1 MLKAANGNKAACFKL
16 KMIFIEDFNV
26 TMLRK
31 ALKATTLRGDIIRN
45 TTITTVTLVTMVKV
59 AINVMSRFKSL
70 IISYVR
76 MDVTL

>member
-1 MLKAANGNKAACFKL
+1 
-16 KMIFIEDFNV
+16 MIFIEDFNV

>member
-1 MLKAANGNKAACFKL
+1 
-16 KMIFIEDFNV
+16 MIFIEDFNV
-26 TMLRK
+26 TMLHK
-31 ALKATTLRGDIIRN
+31 ALKAMTLRGDIIRN

>member
-1 MLKAANGNKAACFKL
+1 
-16 KMIFIEDFNV
+16 MIFIEDFNV

-59 AINVMSRFKSL
+59 AINVMSQFKSL

>member
-1 MLKAANGNKAACFKL
+1 MR
-16 KMIFIEDFNV
+16 
-26 TMLRK
+26 RK
-31 ALKATTLRGDIIRN
+31 ALKAMTLRGDIMRN
-45 TTITTVTLVTMVKV
+45 ATITTVTLVTMVKV

>member
-1 MLKAANGNKAACFKL
+1 
-16 KMIFIEDFNV
+16 MIFIEDFNV

-31 ALKATTLRGDIIRN
+31 ALKAMTLRGDIIRN

>member
-1 MLKAANGNKAACFKL
+1 
-16 KMIFIEDFNV
+16 MIFIEDFNV
-26 TMLRK
+26 TMRRK
-31 ALKATTLRGDIIRN
+31 ALKAMTLRGDIIRN

>member
-1 MLKAANGNKAACFKL
+1 
-16 KMIFIEDFNV
+16 MIFIEDFNV

-59 AINVMSRFKSL
+59 AINVMSRFKLL

>member
-1 MLKAANGNKAACFKL
+1 
-16 KMIFIEDFNV
+16 MIFIEDFNV

-31 ALKATTLRGDIIRN
+31 ALKAMTLRGDIIRN

-59 AINVMSRFKSL
+59 ATNIMSRFKSL